1 MGIKQ
6 GFAMSSAYMSPNA
19 GGGGGGGCWVSA
31 NECNLNTVRNKI
43 FGPCLQFL

>member
-19 GGGGGGGCWVSA
+19 GGGGWGELLGLS
-31 NECNLNTVRNKI
+31 
-43 FGPCLQFL
+43 Q